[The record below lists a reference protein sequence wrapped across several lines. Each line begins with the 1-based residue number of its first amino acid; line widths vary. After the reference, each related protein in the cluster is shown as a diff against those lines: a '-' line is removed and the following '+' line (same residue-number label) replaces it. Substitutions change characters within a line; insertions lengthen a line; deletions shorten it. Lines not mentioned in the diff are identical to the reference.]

1 MGQRRFLVL
10 CDWIA
15 QGFDLLDLLSYE
27 IEQSNVFVPTLLEY
41 AMGFCGMEMEQ
52 KIPEEA
58 SQAYFETLLDQM
70 FVLLGQTF
78 AEELHKAEQ
87 DPRLLEGCEQNFIE
101 AVRSFFLAEKQREYA
116 EAGQVLM
123 ELYNMLDKGK
133 AFLNFSSEQM
143 EELAEVLFES
153 DEEEVGDD
161 ETEQCFPSLPF
172 LSGQVPQLFSFVLCN
187 GKPEQTSYTLF
198 APVDPNGK
206 LPSA

>member
-1 MGQRRFLVL
+1 ML

-15 QGFDLLDLLSYE
+15 QGFDLLGLLATE
-27 IEQSNVFVPTLLEY
+27 IEQKNIFVPALLEY
-41 AMGFCGMEMEQ
+41 AMGFCGMETEQ
-52 KIPEEA
+52 KIPEDA
-58 SQAYFETLLDQM
+58 PQAYFEELLDQM
-70 FVLLGQTF
+70 FRLLSQAW
-78 AEELHKAEQ
+78 AEELQKLEKNPQ
-87 DPRLLEGCEQNFIE
+87 LLKGSEQNFIE
-101 AVRSFFLAEKQREYA
+101 AMKAFFWAEKPREYT
-116 EAGQVLM
+116 EAGLVLM
-123 ELYNMLDKGK
+123 ELYSMLDNGK
-133 AFLNFSSEQM
+133 VFSSFSSEQM

-161 ETEQCFPSLPF
+161 EAEQCFPSLPF